1 MDNNNAESTSSHSHL
16 ESQAPSQQPSLL
28 TTEDAFCEQ
37 YFQQSTI
44 RLESGEYTTSLP
56 KKLSTQELGDSYN
69 QALSRFISLEN
80 KLKKQPEIK
89 KQYQAFMNEYAA
101 LRHMSIVTSI
111 PTQVKVFFLP
121 HHCVHKQDS
130 TTTKL
135 RTSKTTALPKRQQE
149 NQLMIFYTPDQPY
162 NQSCLIQYYDFDFL
176 NSL

>member
-89 KQYQAFMNEYAA
+89 KTVSSLYERVCRFKA
-101 LRHMSIVTSI
+101 HV
-111 PTQVKVFFLP
+111 
-121 HHCVHKQDS
+121 DS
-130 TTTKL
+130 Y
-135 RTSKTTALPKRQQE
+135 
-149 NQLMIFYTPDQPY
+149 FYT
-162 NQSCLIQYYDFDFL
+162 NTG
-176 NSL
+176 